1 MKLLMCL
8 VLIIA
13 LPILSIGS
21 TPADSIPPS
30 TRDSLI
36 RGNEKQRFN
45 LAYTSLLYWWQYAIE
60 QEKIN
65 SHKDSI
71 IATYVEETGLQSNNV
86 EDLKKI
92 IENKEMVEESICD
105 DKVEKAVEKSDRRKK
120 RWRTTAIVVG
130 GVAVVEGL
138 VIYIISV
145 F

>member
-92 IENKEMVEESICD
+92 IENKEMVEESICE
-105 DKVEKAVEKSDRRKK
+105 DKIEKAVAPIEKKKKAWRK
-120 RWRTTAIVVG
+120 TTIIVSI
-130 GVAVVEGL
+130 VAVVEG
-138 VIYIISV
+138 VIIYVIS
-145 F
+145 FL

>member
-1 MKLLMCL
+1 MCL

-21 TPADSIPPS
+21 TPADSIPHS

-60 QEKIN
+60 QEKIM

-71 IATYVEETGLQSNNV
+71 IATYVEQTGLQSNNV

-120 RWRTTAIVVG
+120 RWRTTAIVAG

-138 VIYIISV
+138 VIYIIS
-145 F
+145 FL

>member
-92 IENKEMVEESICD
+92 IENKEMVKESICD
-105 DKVEKAVEKSDRRKK
+105 DKVEKAVAPIEKKKKAWRK
-120 RWRTTAIVVG
+120 TTVIVSI
-130 GVAVVEGL
+130 VAVVEG
-138 VIYIISV
+138 VIIYAISV
-145 F
+145 L

>member
-1 MKLLMCL
+1 MCL

-21 TPADSIPPS
+21 TPVDSIPPS

-65 SHKDSI
+65 AHKDSI
-71 IATYVEETGLQSNNV
+71 IATYVEETGLQASNV
-86 EDLKKI
+86 EDLKKVI
-92 IENKEMVEESICD
+92 ANKEMVDESICD

-120 RWRTTAIVVG
+120 RWRTMAIVAG
-130 GVAVVEGL
+130 GVAILEGAF
-138 VIYIISV
+138 IYIISV
-145 F
+145 L